1 MLSRDHFSNYLK
13 QNDEQTLFLQT
24 ALLTFIYSLPKTMN
38 FSFILSNVVVDIVIV
53 RINAI
58 RFIFFEADV
67 RTFEIRITA

>member
-1 MLSRDHFSNYLK
+1 M
-13 QNDEQTLFLQT
+13 NDDFLLCCCVVKEETILPPGFYSIGSFLQS
-24 ALLTFIYSLPKTMN
+24 AKTIE
-38 FSFILSNVVVDIVIV
+38 FFFILPNVVVDIVRV